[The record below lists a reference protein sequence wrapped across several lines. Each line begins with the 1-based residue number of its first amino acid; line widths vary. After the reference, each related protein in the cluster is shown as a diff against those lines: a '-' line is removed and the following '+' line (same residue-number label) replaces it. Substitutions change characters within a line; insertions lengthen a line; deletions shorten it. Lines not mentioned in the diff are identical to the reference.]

1 MNYNDIIT
9 LARAG
14 FSAQQIAALQQL
26 APAAPAP
33 VPATPAPAAPAP
45 AAPAPAAPA
54 PAAPAPASP
63 APAAPAPAADP
74 NGAKLDTL
82 IALIQQQQLG
92 APQPRTMTADEILA
106 DIIAPQPPKT
116 DDK

>member
-1 MNYNDIIT
+1 MNYNDILA

-14 FSAQQIAALQQL
+14 FTAQQIAALQQL
-26 APAAPAP
+26 
-33 VPATPAPAAPAP
+33 APAAPAP

-54 PAAPAPASP
+54 PAAPAPA
-63 APAAPAPAADP
+63 ADP

-82 IALIQQQQLG
+82 IALFQQQQLS
-92 APQPRTMTADEILA
+92 AQQPRTMTADKILA